1 MILISTVILVLYSL
15 LMIAFIIGFDKVE
28 IFQNPKLSPK
38 TKFSIIVPFRNEVEN
53 LNSLLESISMMSY
66 PSELFEIWLIDDHS
80 EDHSVMIIENFKKE
94 NKKPNIKILVNNP
107 KSHSPKKDAISTA
120 IVKAN
125 FEWIITTDA
134 DCIIPKD
141 WLNIF
146 DAYIQKHQSKLI
158 AAPVTYQTQKTFL
171 EQFQLLDFLSLQAS
185 TIGSFG
191 VKKPFL
197 CNGANLCYE
206 KNAFMEVNGFDG
218 NDNIASG
225 DDIFLLQKMLKQ
237 YPDKVHFLKSNEVI
251 VKTNPEKSFKSL
263 LSQRIRWAA
272 KTTAYKSTFAKLVG
286 ITVLLMNLIVVLTI
300 ILSVFNLL
308 QWKLTLPII
317 ITKLVLDYVLLN
329 KIYTFYNQRLPFQYY
344 LLGGFLYPLFSLFV
358 AIVSFRTT
366 YHWKGRKFNK

>member
-146 DAYIQKHQSKLI
+146 DAYIQKNQSKLI

-191 VKKPFL
+191 INKP
-197 CNGANLCYE
+197 
-206 KNAFMEVNGFDG
+206 
-218 NDNIASG
+218 
-225 DDIFLLQKMLKQ
+225 
-237 YPDKVHFLKSNEVI
+237 
-251 VKTNPEKSFKSL
+251 SF
-263 LSQRIRWAA
+263 A
-272 KTTAYKSTFAKLVG
+272 
-286 ITVLLMNLIVVLTI
+286 
-300 ILSVFNLL
+300 
-308 QWKLTLPII
+308 
-317 ITKLVLDYVLLN
+317 
-329 KIYTFYNQRLPFQYY
+329 
-344 LLGGFLYPLFSLFV
+344 
-358 AIVSFRTT
+358 
-366 YHWKGRKFNK
+366 